1 MMILAAFALLLG
13 GCDGLDQEKNSG
25 AGHQSGLPK
34 ALSTADVKESEKPKN
49 LFTRLEEESGSLA
62 VLRDPFVP
70 PVKALPQEPPKK
82 MHLAGILWDKN
93 QPTAII
99 NGVLVTIGGSVDGK
113 IVKVIDKDRVILE
126 ENGQET
132 ELFIGR

>member
-1 MMILAAFALLLG
+1 MILAAFVLLLG
-13 GCDGLDQEKNSG
+13 GCDGLGRKKDSD

-34 ALSTADVKESEKPKN
+34 TLSTTDVNESEKPKN
-49 LFTRLEEESGSLA
+49 LFTRLDEESGSLT
-62 VLRDPFVP
+62 VLRDPFAP
-70 PVKALPQEPPKK
+70 PVKALPKEPPKK
-82 MHLAGILWDKN
+82 MHLTGILWDKN
-93 QPTAII
+93 RPTAII